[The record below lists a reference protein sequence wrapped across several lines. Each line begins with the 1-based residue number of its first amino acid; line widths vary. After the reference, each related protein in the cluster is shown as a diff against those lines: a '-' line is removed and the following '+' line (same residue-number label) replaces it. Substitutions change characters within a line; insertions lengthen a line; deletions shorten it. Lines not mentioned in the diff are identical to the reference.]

1 MNAMAGCSMLI
12 WCVGDYAVLLSYI
25 YVNRITSNF
34 ISILVDNLYVFQQN
48 PIGCDTNFRGR
59 GKIAGKRKEET
70 WMAKKCAR
78 DGMV

>member
-1 MNAMAGCSMLI
+1 MLI

-48 PIGCDTNFRGR
+48 PIALLDDYLNFN
-59 GKIAGKRKEET
+59 
-70 WMAKKCAR
+70 
-78 DGMV
+78 